1 MENDMHEGSNGMVN
15 RRAMLGMTAAA
26 LAESMTACSRS
37 TVATSVHPLVRR
49 RFENKLVVVIDGGKT
64 ILGA

>member
-1 MENDMHEGSNGMVN
+1 MHEDSNGMVN
-15 RRAMLGMTAAA
+15 RRAMLEMTAAA

-49 RFENKLVVVIDGGKT
+49 RFENKIAVIDGGKT
-64 ILGA
+64 ILCG